1 MHTKKVASV
10 SLLIIGLLIVILGVI
25 IGIMLQNAAEENNEE
40 LVCVN
45 SKESPGYERWVSVL
59 LYFSDDLLKVLTLR
73 TRTSFL
79 FMQFFCLNRVFL
91 LCVLN

>member
-10 SLLIIGLLIVILGVI
+10 SLLIAGLVIVILGVI
-25 IGIMLQNAAEENNEE
+25 IGIVLQNAAEENNVE

-59 LYFSDDLLKVLTLR
+59 LYFSDDLLKALTLR
-73 TRTSFL
+73 TRKSFL
-79 FMQFFCLNRVFL
+79 LMQFFCLNRVFL
-91 LCVLN
+91 LCVLT

>member
-10 SLLIIGLLIVILGVI
+10 SLLITGLLIVIPGVI
-25 IGIMLQNAAEENNEE
+25 IGIMLQNAAEENNKE

-59 LYFSDDLLKVLTLR
+59 LYFSDDLKALTLR
-73 TRTSFL
+73 T
-79 FMQFFCLNRVFL
+79 
-91 LCVLN
+91 